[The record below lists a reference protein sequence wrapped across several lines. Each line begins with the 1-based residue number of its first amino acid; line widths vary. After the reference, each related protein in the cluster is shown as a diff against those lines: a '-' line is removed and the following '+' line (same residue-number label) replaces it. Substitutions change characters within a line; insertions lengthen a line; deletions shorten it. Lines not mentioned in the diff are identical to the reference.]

1 MVLPGV
7 WNRMDQGILE
17 NIRLKFGLS
26 DIDVN
31 AYSPLSLA
39 FIGDCVFDLVVKT
52 VVVERANRSANTLHR
67 KTSSIVRARSQSSMA
82 VWFIE
87 NDILSDE
94 ELAIY
99 KRGRNAKSA
108 TTAKNAS
115 VGDYRRATGL
125 EALIGYLYLNNRT
138 DRLVD
143 LIKTGM
149 DAVKE

>member
-1 MVLPGV
+1 
-7 WNRMDQGILE
+7 MDVSILE
-17 NIRLKFGLS
+17 NIKDKFELS

-31 AYSPLSLA
+31 SYSPLSLA

-52 VVVERANRSANTLHR
+52 VMVEKANRSANILHR
-67 KTSSIVRARSQSSMA
+67 KTSVIVRAQSQARMA
-82 VWFIE
+82 SWSTE
-87 NDILSDE
+87 EGILSDE

-115 VGDYRRATGL
+115 VGDYRKATGL

-138 DRLVD
+138 ARVVE

-149 DAVKE
+149 DLLEDKV

>member
-1 MVLPGV
+1 
-7 WNRMDQGILE
+7 MDVSILE
-17 NIRLKFGLS
+17 NIKDKFGLA

-31 AYSPLSLA
+31 GYSPLSLA

-52 VVVERANRSANTLHR
+52 VIVEQANRSANMLHK
-67 KTSSIVRARSQSSMA
+67 KTSRIVRAQSQARMA
-82 VWFIE
+82 MWFVE
-87 NDILSDE
+87 NDLLSDE

-115 VGDYRRATGL
+115 IGDYRKATGL
-125 EALIGYLYLNNRT
+125 EALIGYLYLKNRT
-138 DRLVD
+138 SRIVE

-149 DAVKE
+149 DLTEE

>member
-1 MVLPGV
+1 
-7 WNRMDQGILE
+7 MDQGILE

-67 KTSSIVRARSQSSMA
+67 KTSSIVRARSQASMA
-82 VWFIE
+82 AWFID

-149 DAVKE
+149 DAIKE

>member
-1 MVLPGV
+1 
-7 WNRMDQGILE
+7 MDVSILE
-17 NIRLKFGLS
+17 NIKDKFELS

-31 AYSPLSLA
+31 GYSPLSLA

-52 VVVERANRSANTLHR
+52 VMVEKANRSANILHR
-67 KTSSIVRARSQSSMA
+67 KTSAIVKAESQARMVS
-82 VWFIE
+82 WFTE
-87 NDILSDE
+87 EGILSDE

-115 VGDYRRATGL
+115 VGDYRKATGL

-138 DRLVD
+138 ARVVE

-149 DAVKE
+149 DLLEDKV

>member
-1 MVLPGV
+1 
-7 WNRMDQGILE
+7 MDVSILE
-17 NIRLKFGLS
+17 NIKDKFELS
-26 DIDVN
+26 DIDAN
-31 AYSPLSLA
+31 SYSPLSLA

-52 VVVERANRSANTLHR
+52 VMVEKANRSANILHR
-67 KTSSIVRARSQSSMA
+67 KTSVIVRAQSQARMA
-82 VWFIE
+82 SWFTE
-87 NDILSDE
+87 EGILSDE

-115 VGDYRRATGL
+115 VGDYRKATGL

-138 DRLVD
+138 ARVVE

-149 DAVKE
+149 DLLEDKV